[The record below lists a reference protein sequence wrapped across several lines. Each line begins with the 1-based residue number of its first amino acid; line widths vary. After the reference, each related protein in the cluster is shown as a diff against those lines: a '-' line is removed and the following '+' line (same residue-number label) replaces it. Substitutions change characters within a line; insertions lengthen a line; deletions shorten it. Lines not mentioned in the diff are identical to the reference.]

1 MKFDIFFSIC
11 QTEVDGYMPAE
22 KVMFENFLDQVKHA
36 DKLGFG
42 TAWVAETHLSCQV
55 QKQNPN
61 PVIPHFKGEI
71 GLNTEILQLAH
82 VVFHNTDQINIGS
95 AIRNILCNGGPIAHA
110 ENIRM
115 YLALHDL
122 LPYRNRTLDI
132 GFASGRFPFSTNPYG
147 IRPRNSLEE
156 TIWSP
161 LKGKIFAEAT
171 EIFLRFLKGEVFSS
185 KEVRK
190 KSISKNDFRSDTDW
204 QKVEAI
210 YKEQYGSSAPEE
222 IYIEP
227 TWHFDKVGVIPF
239 ESPMGKLRLTIGSHD
254 PKVQHLA
261 NEFMPVGVFNLS
273 ITPVGEIEET
283 HQRMLKHYHRDGGP
297 WKRAYMPRTVLVFL
311 DADKGGAEERN
322 RRAKEQGEKAL
333 SNYWKAVEGTLD
345 PKKVQNAVN
354 NALTGDPE
362 SVAKQITE
370 RFHED
375 DRLMLWFDFNNHDN
389 ESVKKSMSLFMEK
402 VVPLLDNKNKKIWN

>member
-11 QTEVDGYMPAE
+11 QTEVDGYMPSE

-61 PVIPHFKGEI
+61 PVIPQFKGEI

-82 VVFHNTDQINIGS
+82 VVFHNTDQISIGS

-115 YLALHDL
+115 YMALHDL
-122 LPYRNRTLDI
+122 LPYKNRTLDI
-132 GFASGRFPFSTNPYG
+132 GFASGRFPFSTIPYG

-156 TIWSP
+156 AAWGP

-190 KSISKNDFRSDTDW
+190 KTISRADFRADADW
-204 QKVEAI
+204 QKVESIFKEI
-210 YKEQYGSSAPEE
+210 YNTSAPHE
-222 IYIEP
+222 IPIEP

-239 ESPMGKLRLTIGSHD
+239 ESPMNKLRLTIGSHD

-273 ITPVGEIEET
+273 ITPAGEIEET
-283 HQRMLKHYHRDGGP
+283 HNRMLKHYHKDGGP
-297 WKRAYMPRTVLVFL
+297 WKRTYMPRTVLVFI

-345 PKKVQNAVN
+345 QKKVQNAVN

-362 SVAKQITE
+362 AVARQIKE

-375 DRLMLWFDFNNHDN
+375 DRLMLWFDFNNHDSV
-389 ESVKKSMSLFMEK
+389 SVKKSMSLFMEH
-402 VVPLLDNKNKKIWN
+402 VVPLIKN

>member
-11 QTEVDGYMPAE
+11 QTEVDGYMPTE

-82 VVFHNTDQINIGS
+82 VVFHNTEQISIGS

-115 YLALHDL
+115 YMALHDL
-122 LPYRNRTLDI
+122 LPYKNRTLDI

-171 EIFLRFLKGEVFSS
+171 EIFLRFLKGEVLSS
-185 KEVRK
+185 NEVRK
-190 KSISKNDFRSDTDW
+190 KSISKADFRTDTDW

-210 YKEQYGSSAPEE
+210 YKEQYGTSAPDE

-227 TWHFDKVGVIPF
+227 TWQFDKVGVIPLD
-239 ESPMGKLRLTIGSHD
+239 SSMDKLRLTIGSHD
-254 PKVQHLA
+254 SKVQHLA

-273 ITPVGEIEET
+273 ITPAGEIEET
-283 HQRMLKHYHRDGGP
+283 HQRMIKHYHKDGGP
-297 WKRAYMPRTVLVFL
+297 WKRTYMPRTVLVFL

-345 PKKVQNAVN
+345 QKKVQNAVN

-362 SVAKQITE
+362 AVARQIKE
-370 RFHED
+370 RFHEE

-389 ESVKKSMSLFMEK
+389 KSVKKSMSLFVEE
-402 VVPLLDNKNKKIWN
+402 VVPLLKNQNKIWN